1 MLKQDKV
8 IKSTESTES
17 TELTELPDKF
27 VVQLTDPKTGFV
39 GYMGFKRIHKRAFER
54 HYTPT
59 NWTSNSSKFVR
70 FIQNSILSLLVSC
83 GGALTAK
90 QIMDMVDKPG
100 NGVLTEESARLLE
113 NSLNIKFFD

>member
-8 IKSTESTES
+8 IES

-27 VVQLTDPKTGFV
+27 VVQLTDTKTGKV
-39 GYMGFKRIHKRAFER
+39 GYIGFKRIHKRDFER

-59 NWTSNSSKFVR
+59 NWTPNSSKFVR

-90 QIMDMVDKPG
+90 QIMDMIDKPG
-100 NGVLTEESARLLE
+100 NGVLTKESARLVE
-113 NSLNIKFFD
+113 DSLGIKFFD

>member
-8 IKSTESTES
+8 IKSTES

-54 HYTPT
+54 HLPQQTGHQIP
-59 NWTSNSSKFVR
+59 V
-70 FIQNSILSLLVSC
+70 SL
-83 GGALTAK
+83 
-90 QIMDMVDKPG
+90 
-100 NGVLTEESARLLE
+100 
-113 NSLNIKFFD
+113 